1 VKLQNQKQLGKSY
14 SIKELFLDDLGRQQ
28 LLMYS
33 TLGANKIKILREI
46 LRKIYWKVALNNG
59 NVRKTRH
66 CFWWEN
72 LNLNIIII
80 D

>member
-14 SIKELFLDDLGRQQ
+14 SIKEIFLDDLGRQQ

-46 LRKIYWKVALNNG
+46 LRKIYWKVDLNNFFR
-59 NVRKTRH
+59 VEQRK
-66 CFWWEN
+66 C
-72 LNLNIIII
+72 
-80 D
+80 